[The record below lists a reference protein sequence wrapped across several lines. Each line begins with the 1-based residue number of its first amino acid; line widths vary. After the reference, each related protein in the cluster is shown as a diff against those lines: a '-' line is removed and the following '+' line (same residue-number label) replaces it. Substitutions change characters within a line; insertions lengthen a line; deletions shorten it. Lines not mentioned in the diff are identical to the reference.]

1 MLRLARSSDGRLALG
16 ALTGRF
22 DTDQVLREVARA
34 YRMGDLAPGCD
45 SVVVYEPGVVVGHV
59 AVADLVA
66 IRDCIARHEG
76 TSHTGPPYRGIIV
89 AAEREAQIVSN
100 VYAATWRAAGLPLP
114 DHRVVAT
121 LEEAE
126 LMLGCGP
133 LAEEIDALRP
143 MPLVRYLG

>member
-1 MLRLARSSDGRLALG
+1 MLRLARSRDGRLALG
-16 ALTGRF
+16 VLTGRF

-45 SVVVYEPGVVVGHV
+45 SVVVYDPGVVVGHV

-66 IRDCIARHEG
+66 IRDCVARHEG
-76 TSHTGPPYRGIIV
+76 TLDAGPPYRGILV

-126 LMLGCGP
+126 VMLDCGP
-133 LAEEIDALRP
+133 LAEEIDVLRP
-143 MPLVRYLG
+143 VPLVRYLA